1 MRFCHGNPLL
11 GEMAV
16 RRIVRAKIVKLT
28 DQYPCA
34 WSGPLSACIVLK
46 NSKIVELQKSR
57 ERRPL
62 ANFCRR
68 KAASLKLIKQI
79 WLMPRLAIGRQR
91 SYMFDITA
99 RPGWRALRSRPN
111 ETGAVTK
118 IKLGVT
124 GWMCATNAAEG
135 KAESTQAWR
144 RG

>member
-1 MRFCHGNPLL
+1 MRHRIGGRPGKRGRAPGKRSVGTNRAQLA
-11 GEMAV
+11 GMVRSAV
-16 RRIVRAKIVKLT
+16 GVYCVE
-28 DQYPCA
+28 
-34 WSGPLSACIVLK
+34 

-62 ANFCRR
+62 ANFCRC

-135 KAESTQAWR
+135 KAESTQA
-144 RG
+144 

>member
-1 MRFCHGNPLL
+1 MRLVRS
-11 GEMAV
+11 AV
-16 RRIVRAKIVKLT
+16 GVYCVEKLEN
-28 DQYPCA
+28 
-34 WSGPLSACIVLK
+34 G
-46 NSKIVELQKSR
+46 ELQKSR

-62 ANFCRR
+62 ANFCRC

-79 WLMPRLAIGRQR
+79 WLMPRLAIGRLR

-135 KAESTQAWR
+135 KAESTQTWR